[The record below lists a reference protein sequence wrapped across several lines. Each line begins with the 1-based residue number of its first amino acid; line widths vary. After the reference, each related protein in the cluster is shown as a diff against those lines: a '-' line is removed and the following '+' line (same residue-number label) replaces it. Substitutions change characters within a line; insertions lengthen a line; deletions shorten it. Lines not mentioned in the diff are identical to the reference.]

1 MTEIALRQQPPPPMS
16 LPDKLAYCEALARA
30 GALPKSYRGR
40 AADVLFAVEYAESL
54 GLHPIVAI
62 TGVHVV
68 EGTPSASA
76 GLISM
81 LVRRAG
87 HRLRV
92 SGDAQSATCEIV
104 RADDPDYTFS
114 VTWTMDDAQRAGLQG
129 KDNWRKYPASMLKAR
144 AVSQCARDAAEDAL
158 FGLHYTPEEAGA
170 VVDQDGNPVEVEPDR
185 PVPPAP
191 RPPAPVPTGRSGDR
205 YDSPQQSAPQNP
217 AAPVAPVA
225 PEPMPGDLR
234 DLLLPPMPDDLRAL
248 LLAAWSDLD
257 IEEVRKVWQLCGERG
272 VEREHPT
279 ADDQG
284 QPTTVQALFSYAGRR
299 ILEGERPAGADQPAE
314 PEVVDGAV
322 VLEGAIDAP
331 LAREQQ
337 RAERLP
343 EVPADDPWYGD
354 QPAPAADGL
363 HPMDLPL
370 AEPDA
375 HPSMRHPSERARE
388 AARKATRRAPA
399 STR

>member
-1 MTEIALRQQPPPPMS
+1 MTEIALRQTAPPPMT

-92 SGDAQSATCEIV
+92 HGDAQSATCEIV

-158 FGLHYTPEEAGA
+158 FGLHYTPEEVGA

-185 PVPPAP
+185 PASAAAP

-205 YDSPQQSAPQNP
+205 YDSPQQSASQTPD
-217 AAPVAPVA
+217 APVA
-225 PEPMPGDLR
+225 PEPMPDDLR
-234 DLLLPPMPDDLRAL
+234 DLLL
-248 LLAAWSDLD
+248 AAWADLD
-257 IEEVRKVWQLCGERG
+257 AHEARKVWRLCMERG
-272 VEREHPT
+272 VDQEAPT
-279 ADDQG
+279 ADERG
-284 QPTTVQALFSYAGRR
+284 QPMKMRVLFQVVGRR

-314 PEVVDGAV
+314 PEPVVDAV
-322 VLEGAIDAP
+322 VVDETPPPAP
-331 LAREQQ
+331 RPE

-354 QPAPAADGL
+354 QPQSVADGS
-363 HPMDLPL
+363 HPMDLPIP
-370 AEPDA
+370 EPTLS
-375 HPSMRHPSERARE
+375 PSAAARE